1 MVLGAPGTSIG
12 VKGPLAP
19 LASRNPR
26 APAKKGSVAVGAA
39 VYPTIW
45 PRSLILVS
53 WVAAAPG
60 TSMVVNRPP
69 GVAPEP
75 VVDAVGGGELADD
88 HPAVVDA
95 ERDGLHDR
103 VRRVELGVAA
113 PLQQEPRDRGAGAG
127 AGVGPGAGGGAGGG
141 ARPGS
146 CGAETPVGVGG
157 AAVAVAVVSA
167 VSSTAPATAR
177 RRPRPGCGRVMRA
190 MGHLLRCGSVSPLFA
205 TKSQAVRSED
215 PARSSSARSSSVA
228 MADGQRRR
236 PGARAR
242 TASATP
248 KLRHPVTLG
257 VPDHPGRQPGQA
269 QTAAGGGADRRSA
282 RRRGQAVAS
291 IARSARPETRPLHSP
306 KGCSGACRI
315 GAMARFNPTQPLVH
329 PLAGWSWP
337 PSCSGSRNES
347 SAVLAM
353 GRAVLTCSCL

>member
-236 PGARAR
+236 PGAR
-242 TASATP
+242 
-248 KLRHPVTLG
+248 
-257 VPDHPGRQPGQA
+257 
-269 QTAAGGGADRRSA
+269 
-282 RRRGQAVAS
+282 RGQAVAS
-291 IARSARPETRPLHSP
+291 IARSAPPETRPLHSP
-306 KGCSGACRI
+306 RGCSGACRI
-315 GAMARFNPTQPLVH
+315 GAMARFDPTQSLVH

>member
-205 TKSQAVRSED
+205 TKAQAIRSED
-215 PARSSSARSSSVA
+215 PSRSISARSSSVA

-236 PGARAR
+236 PGARR
-242 TASATP
+242 
-248 KLRHPVTLG
+248 
-257 VPDHPGRQPGQA
+257 D
-269 QTAAGGGADRRSA
+269 
-282 RRRGQAVAS
+282 
-291 IARSARPETRPLHSP
+291 RPLHQSREAHDPRRGRSTPRRAVAGRVGSAHGTVRPDPVASP
-306 KGCSGACRI
+306 S
-315 GAMARFNPTQPLVH
+315 P
-329 PLAGWSWP
+329 SWL
-337 PSCSGSRNES
+337 
-347 SAVLAM
+347 VLA
-353 GRAVLTCSCL
+353 ALLLWLPQ